1 MEPFVRTVQYYETDM
16 MGVAHHANYIH
27 WMEEARI
34 SFLDQLG
41 FPYAAMEEKGV
52 FSPVKAVSCD
62 YKNPCTLDSVLLLPD
77 RKNAIVYQPA
87 DDEGNVIIQ
96 LQGQKLSVRHNRL
109 KLLVPAAQ
117 LYPPDYDFSI
127 VFDTVANRKA
137 AHTMDRKFDPDAV
150 IIHREGTKEL

>member
-1 MEPFVRTVQYYETDM
+1 MQMEPFVRTVQYYETDM

-62 YKNPCTLDSVLLLPD
+62 YKNPCTFGDRISITISVTSFNGVVMALRYRMLNGQGTVVCEASSEHVFLN
-77 RKNAIVYQPA
+77 R
-87 DDEGNVIIQ
+87 EGRFV
-96 LQGQKLSVRHNRL
+96 RL
-109 KLLVPAAQ
+109 K
-117 LYPPDYDFSI
+117 
-127 VFDTVANRKA
+127 
-137 AHTMDRKFDPDAV
+137 
-150 IIHREGTKEL
+150 REMPEFCEAIENEMKGSCGNE